1 MGEKYRELM
10 VKKEMGAKE
19 HAIRMACLLF
29 TVFAG
34 MLTIMTGN
42 LIMFAAAGVLGTLTY
57 FVFLWTDIEYE
68 YLYLDKEIIVDKVMA
83 RARRKR
89 TAVIDVAKIEIM
101 APEGSEQLT
110 HYKNKQVNVSDFSAG
125 HYLPDQKLYAVY
137 YEGNRKF
144 LMNLDD
150 EFADMVKMIVPKRVF
165 KE

>member
-19 HAIRMACLLF
+19 HAIRLVCLLL
-29 TVFAG
+29 TVFVG

-42 LIMFAAAGVLGTLTY
+42 FITLAAAAVLATLTY

-68 YLYLDKEIIVDKVMA
+68 YLYLDKEIIVDKVMSK
-83 RARRKR
+83 ARRKR
-89 TAVIDVAKIEIM
+89 TAVIDVTKIEIM
-101 APEGSEQLT
+101 APEDSAQLV
-110 HYKNKQVNVSDFSAG
+110 HYKNRKVNVSDFSAG

-150 EFADMVKMIVPKRVF
+150 EFADMVRMIVPKRVF